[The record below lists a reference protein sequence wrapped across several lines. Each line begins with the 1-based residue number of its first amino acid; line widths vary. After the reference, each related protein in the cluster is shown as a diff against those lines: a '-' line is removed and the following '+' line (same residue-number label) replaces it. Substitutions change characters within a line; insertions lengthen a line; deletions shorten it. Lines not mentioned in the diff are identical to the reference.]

1 MRYTT
6 TTVLP
11 DTAERAQKI
20 IELVAKKSFGLF
32 KKRAFRKPLNWD
44 SLSPEEQ
51 DRIFNEIVISG
62 VTLAALM
69 TESIANESKNKNS
82 EQYLRELSMEIRSAY
97 GNYILSLGAPK
108 KYADMFKTVID
119 MRAKE
124 YRKDYLADK
133 KGLMLK
139 NKRESSAW
147 HMIVAIGGYYHIV
160 RGDEKMAD
168 DARHFK
174 LFRDF
179 IYHLTHSIISAISP

>member
-1 MRYTT
+1 MINI
-6 TTVLP
+6 LP

-44 SLSPEEQ
+44 GLSPEEQ

-62 VTLAALM
+62 ITLAALM
-69 TESIANESKNKNS
+69 SDSMANEVKGKNS
-82 EQYLRELSMEIRSAY
+82 EQYFRELSMEIRSAY
-97 GNYILSLGAPK
+97 GNYIQSLGAPK
-108 KYADMFKTVID
+108 KYADLFKTVID

-133 KGLMLK
+133 KEKVLSK
-139 NKRESSAW
+139 HKESSAW
-147 HMIVAIGGYYHIV
+147 HIIVAIGGYYHIV
-160 RGDEKMAD
+160 RGDEKMAK
-168 DARHFK
+168 DAKHFQ

-179 IYHLTHSIISAISP
+179 IYHLTHSIISLMSP